1 MNDLFNERKVNIFL
15 QHVVSS
21 PLPLFVKYAM
31 CELYEQK
38 RIRASNKRNID
49 IYDLFVICESEMT
62 LSSSALYKY

>member
-1 MNDLFNERKVNIFL
+1 MCDLFNECKVNIFL

-21 PLPLFVKYAM
+21 PLPLFAKHAM

-38 RIRASNKRNID
+38 IIRASNKRHID

-62 LSSSALYKY
+62 IYSTYIRG